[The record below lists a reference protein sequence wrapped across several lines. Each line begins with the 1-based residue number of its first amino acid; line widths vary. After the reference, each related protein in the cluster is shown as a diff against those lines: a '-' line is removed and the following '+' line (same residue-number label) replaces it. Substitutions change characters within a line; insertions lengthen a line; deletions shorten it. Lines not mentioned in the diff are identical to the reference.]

1 MARTHS
7 FSPAVKSLSF
17 AATNTVVWNPAEID
31 SAGVIAFHLLV
42 DWTGGSTTLGTAV
55 DASYI
60 DRIRIKANG
69 QTVVDITGTQL
80 RAYQERFSPKGG
92 SDVTSAS
99 YLTIP
104 VNSLDAK
111 SDDDGDRCQFMPGA
125 SATVEV
131 TTSTLPAA
139 GVGGTPTAALR
150 LGWSKTTVAPE
161 FYMTL
166 LSNQCNIATSQT
178 NARVPLGGPGF
189 VQGIGLNTA
198 GLGRVRMILSGLEV
212 ANISGA
218 QYNSGALATSGD
230 LLRAISSLYDG
241 VDDTSEITT
250 YQYTKLAQGLEA
262 NPATS
267 WLELT
272 TGSSWGGASNEV
284 SLYTLVPVN
293 PQRA

>member
-7 FSPAVKSLSF
+7 FSPAVKTLTL
-17 AATNTVVWNPAEID
+17 AATNTVVWNPSEID
-31 SAGVIAFHLLV
+31 SAGVIAFHILC
-42 DWTGGSTTLGTAV
+42 DSNNTTVV

-60 DRIRIKANG
+60 DRIRVKANG
-69 QTVVDITGTQL
+69 QTVIDITGTQL

-92 SDVTSAS
+92 SDVSTAS

-104 VNSLDAK
+104 LNALDAK

-131 TTSTLPAA
+131 TTTTLPAA
-139 GVGGTPTAALR
+139 GGGNSASLR

-166 LSNQCNIATSQT
+166 LSNQCNIAVSQT

-189 VQGIGLNTA
+189 VQGVGMNTA
-198 GLGRVRMILSGLEV
+198 GLGRARLILSGLEV

-218 QYNSGALATSGD
+218 QYNSSGTSGD

-267 WLELT
+267 WIELT
-272 TGSSWGGASNEV
+272 TGASWGGASNEI
-284 SLYTLVPVN
+284 SLYTLVPVQ

>member
-7 FSPAVKSLSF
+7 FSPAVKSLTFS
-17 AATNTVVWNPAEID
+17 ATNTVVWNPAEID

-42 DWTGGSTTLGTAV
+42 DSNNTTGTAV

-60 DRIRIKANG
+60 NRIRIKANG

-92 SDVTSAS
+92 SDVSTES

-104 VNSLDAK
+104 LNALDSK

-131 TTSTLPAA
+131 TTSTLPAV
-139 GVGGTPTAALR
+139 VGSGTAALR
-150 LGWSKTTVAPE
+150 LGWSKTTISPE

-166 LSNQCNIATSQT
+166 LSNQCNIGINQT

-198 GLGRVRMILSGLEV
+198 GLNRVRMILSGLEV
-212 ANISGA
+212 ANICGA
-218 QYNSGALATSGD
+218 QYNSSGTSGD

-272 TGSSWGGASNEV
+272 TGAGWGGTSNEI
-284 SLYTLVPVN
+284 SLYTLVPVQ

>member
-7 FSPAVKSLSF
+7 FSPAVKTLTL
-17 AATNTVVWNPAEID
+17 AATNTVVWNPSEID
-31 SAGVIAFHLLV
+31 SAGVIAFHILC
-42 DWTGGSTTLGTAV
+42 DSNNTTVV

-60 DRIRIKANG
+60 DRIRVKANG
-69 QTVVDITGTQL
+69 QTVIDITGTQL

-92 SDVTSAS
+92 SDVSTAS

-104 VNSLDAK
+104 LNALDAK

-131 TTSTLPAA
+131 TTTTLPAA
-139 GVGGTPTAALR
+139 GGGNSASLR

-166 LSNQCNIATSQT
+166 LSNQCNIAVSQT

-189 VQGIGLNTA
+189 VQGVGMNTA
-198 GLGRVRMILSGLEV
+198 GLGRARLILSGLEV

-218 QYNSGALATSGD
+218 QYNSSGTSGD

-241 VDDTSEITT
+241 VDDASEITT

-267 WLELT
+267 WIELT
-272 TGSSWGGASNEV
+272 TGASWGGASNEI
-284 SLYTLVPVN
+284 SLYTLVPVQ

>member
-7 FSPAVKSLSF
+7 FSPAVKTLTLN
-17 AATNTVVWNPAEID
+17 ATNTVVWNPSEID
-31 SAGVIAFHLLV
+31 SAGVIAFHILC
-42 DWTGGSTTLGTAV
+42 DSNNTTVV

-60 DRIRIKANG
+60 DRIRVKANG

-92 SDVTSAS
+92 SDVTTAS

-104 VNSLDAK
+104 LNSLDAK

-131 TTSTLPAA
+131 TTTTLPVAA
-139 GVGGTPTAALR
+139 GGSAASLR

-166 LSNQCNIATSQT
+166 LSNQCNIALSQT

-189 VQGIGLNTA
+189 VQGIGMNTA
-198 GLGRVRMILSGLEV
+198 GLGRARLILSGLEV

-218 QYNSGALATSGD
+218 QYNSAGTSGD

-241 VDDTSEITT
+241 VDDASEITT
-250 YQYTKLAQGLEA
+250 FQYTKLAQGLEA

-267 WLELT
+267 WIELT
-272 TGSSWGGASNEV
+272 TGASWGGASNEI
-284 SLYTLVPVN
+284 SLYTLVPVQ

>member
-7 FSPAVKSLSF
+7 FSPAVKSLTLG
-17 AATNTVVWNPAEID
+17 ATNTVVWNPAEID
-31 SAGVIAFHLLV
+31 SAGVIAFHLLI
-42 DWTGGSTTLGTAV
+42 DSNNTTGTAV
-55 DASYI
+55 TASVI

-69 QTVVDITGTQL
+69 QTVIDITGLQL

-92 SDVTSAS
+92 SDVDSAS

-125 SATVEV
+125 SATCEV
-131 TTSTLPAA
+131 TTSALPAA
-139 GVGGTPTAALR
+139 GSGSPSAALR

-166 LSNQCNIATSQT
+166 LSNQCNITTNQT

-189 VQGIGLNTA
+189 VQGIGLNTV
-198 GLGRVRMILSGLEV
+198 GLNRVRMILSGLEV
-212 ANISGA
+212 ANVSGA
-218 QYNSGALATSGD
+218 QYNTAGTSGD
-230 LLRAISSLYDG
+230 MLRAISSLYDG
-241 VDDTSEITT
+241 VDDVSEITT

-272 TGSSWGGASNEV
+272 TGAGWGGASNEI
-284 SLYTLVPVN
+284 SLYTLVPVQ

>member
-7 FSPAVKSLSF
+7 FSPAVKTLTLN
-17 AATNTVVWNPAEID
+17 ATNTVVWNPSEID
-31 SAGVIAFHLLV
+31 SAGVIAFHILC
-42 DWTGGSTTLGTAV
+42 DSNNTTPV
-55 DASYI
+55 NASFI
-60 DRIRIKANG
+60 DRIRVKANG

-92 SDVTSAS
+92 SDLDTAS

-104 VNSLDAK
+104 LNSLDAK

-131 TTSTLPAA
+131 TTTTLPVAGGGSAA
-139 GVGGTPTAALR
+139 SLR

-166 LSNQCNIATSQT
+166 LSNQCNIALSQT

-189 VQGIGLNTA
+189 VQGVGMNTV
-198 GLGRVRMILSGLEV
+198 GLGRARLILSGLEV

-218 QYNSGALATSGD
+218 QYNSAGTSGD

-241 VDDTSEITT
+241 VDDASEITAF
-250 YQYTKLAQGLEA
+250 QYTKLAQGLEA

-267 WLELT
+267 WIELT
-272 TGSSWGGASNEV
+272 TGASWGGASNEI
-284 SLYTLVPVN
+284 SLYTLVPVQ

>member
-7 FSPAVKSLSF
+7 FSPAVKTLTLN
-17 AATNTVVWNPAEID
+17 ATNTVVWNPSEID
-31 SAGVIAFHLLV
+31 SAGVIAFHILC
-42 DWTGGSTTLGTAV
+42 DSNNTTVV

-60 DRIRIKANG
+60 DRIRVKANG

-92 SDVTSAS
+92 SDVTTAS

-104 VNSLDAK
+104 LNSLDAK

-131 TTSTLPAA
+131 TTTTLPVAA
-139 GVGGTPTAALR
+139 GGSAASLR

-166 LSNQCNIATSQT
+166 LSNQCNIAASQT

-189 VQGIGLNTA
+189 VQGVGMNTA
-198 GLGRVRMILSGLEV
+198 GLGRARLILSGLEV

-218 QYNSGALATSGD
+218 QYNSAGTSGD

-241 VDDTSEITT
+241 VDDASEITT
-250 YQYTKLAQGLEA
+250 FQYTKLAQGLEA

-267 WLELT
+267 WIELT
-272 TGSSWGGASNEV
+272 TGASWGGASNEI
-284 SLYTLVPVN
+284 SLYTLVPVQ

>member
-7 FSPAVKSLSF
+7 FSPAVKTLTL
-17 AATNTVVWNPAEID
+17 AATNTVVWNPSEID
-31 SAGVIAFHLLV
+31 SAGVIAFHILV
-42 DWTGGSTTLGTAV
+42 DSNNTTVV

-69 QTVVDITGTQL
+69 QTVVDITGLQL

-92 SDVTSAS
+92 SDLNTAS

-104 VNSLDAK
+104 LNSLDAK

-131 TTSTLPAA
+131 TTTALPAA
-139 GVGGTPTAALR
+139 GGGNSASMR

-166 LSNQCNIATSQT
+166 LSNQCNIGVSQT

-189 VQGIGLNTA
+189 VQGLGLNTA
-198 GLGRVRMILSGLEV
+198 GLGRARIILSGLEV
-212 ANISGA
+212 ANISGT
-218 QYNSGALATSGD
+218 QYNSAGTSGD

-241 VDDTSEITT
+241 VDDASEITT
-250 YQYTKLAQGLEA
+250 YQYTKLAQGLES

-267 WLELT
+267 WIELT
-272 TGSSWGGASNEV
+272 TGASWGGASNEV